1 VKLLTTFVLILIAY
15 FISEGVYWRLV
26 VPGLPAVRH
35 VPVLWWLGVY
45 APFGVAAV
53 GVGTR
58 LSSKREIPIHA
69 CIAATIPLGVPIV
82 WALLSGAWV
91 GDDTGLE
98 SLAHWNPQM
107 WGIFAGAF
115 LLMVGVFAAAIA
127 FGYLAAAVR
136 SRSG

>member
-1 VKLLTTFVLILIAY
+1 MKLPTTFVLVLMAY
-15 FISEGVYWRLV
+15 FVSEGVYWGLV
-26 VPGLPAVRH
+26 VPGLSSVRH

-82 WALLSGAWV
+82 WALLSGVWV

-98 SLAHWNPQM
+98 SLVHWNPQL
-107 WGIFAGAF
+107 WAVFAGGFVVMA
-115 LLMVGVFAAAIA
+115 GIFAAAIG
-127 FGYLAAAVR
+127 FGYLVAAVR